1 VSLTLAAS
9 HSDPP
14 PGWSFAIQRGAGE
27 AETDCGPV
35 LRNGEDGLCG
45 RRKANASEMEVAL
58 LQYKVEILGT
68 GRLQASDAA
77 VPSIKASDIL

>member
-1 VSLTLAAS
+1 
-9 HSDPP
+9 
-14 PGWSFAIQRGAGE
+14 
-27 AETDCGPV
+27 
-35 LRNGEDGLCG
+35 
-45 RRKANASEMEVAL
+45 MEVAL

>member
-1 VSLTLAAS
+1 M
-9 HSDPP
+9 
-14 PGWSFAIQRGAGE
+14 
-27 AETDCGPV
+27 